1 MAKFFELD
9 TLAKRVRETLA
20 RPSAF
25 AKGPRGEDGR
35 GLSKR

>member
-1 MAKFFELD
+1 MAKPFDLD

-25 AKGPRGEDGR
+25 AKARRARTVVD
-35 GLSKR
+35 